1 MLTRPLV
8 ALLSVIAT
16 FSITSVADACTGV
29 TLKSQDGAVVFG
41 RTMEWGSFDLQ
52 SRVVIVPRGHQF
64 SGQTPDS
71 KPGLNWKAQHGFIG
85 LDAPAMGEGLI
96 LDGMNEKGLTVNGFY
111 LPGFTQYQQ
120 YDPAKSNVSIGPGD
134 VIPYLLSTSETID
147 EAKLALT
154 KVYVTPVISP
164 SLGFAPPA
172 HYIITEPSG
181 KAVVIEYIK
190 GELTIFEAPLGV
202 ITNAP
207 NYDWHMTNLR
217 NYLNLSHVSLP
228 TKRIENMD
236 FSPLGAGSGM
246 IGLPGDNTPPSRF
259 VRAVAFSQTARSTAT
274 GSETVY
280 ELFRILDNFN
290 LPLGAAEGAGEGEK
304 EAKETKDIMRSST
317 IWTTIYDTKNKTLY
331 YHTQHNRRVRSID
344 VSKIDF
350 VSLRKPI
357 LIPLDRVKAEDI
369 EDVTPIQM

>member
-1 MLTRPLV
+1 MFVKPLV
-8 ALLSVIAT
+8 ALLFVMAT
-16 FSITSVADACTGV
+16 FAITSIADACTGV
-29 TLKSQDGAVVFG
+29 TLKSQDGAIVFG

-52 SRVVIVPRGHQF
+52 SRVVIIPHGHQF
-64 SGQTPDS
+64 SGQTPDH
-71 KPGLNWKAQHGFIG
+71 KPGLSWKVQHGFVG

-111 LPGFTQYQQ
+111 LPGFTEYQA
-120 YDPAKSNVSIGPGD
+120 YDPAKSSASIGPGD
-134 VIPYLLSTSETID
+134 VIPYLLSTTATVD
-147 EAKLALT
+147 EAKAALA
-154 KVYVTPVISP
+154 KVRVTPVTAS

-172 HYIITEPSG
+172 HFIITEPSG

-190 GELTIFEAPLGV
+190 GELVIFDAPLGV

-217 NYLNLSHVSLP
+217 NYLNLSHVALP
-228 TKRIENMD
+228 MKKIENMD
-236 FSPLGAGSGM
+236 FAPLGAGSGM

-259 VRAVAFSQTARSTAT
+259 IRAVAFSQTARPTAT

-290 LPLGAAEGAGEGEK
+290 LPLGSAEGAGEGK
-304 EAKETKDIMRSST
+304 AKTKDIMRSST
-317 IWTTIYDTKNKTLY
+317 IWTTVYDTKNKTLY
-331 YHTQHNRRVRSID
+331 YHSQHNRRVRKVD

-350 VSLRKPI
+350 ASLHEPVI
-357 LIPLDRVKAEDI
+357 IPLDKNKNQDI
-369 EDVTPIQM
+369 EDVTPTNK